1 MIEWS
6 EINNLSLSELETLA
20 ESIFRKANYR
30 IARLK
35 NRRLESEA
43 YKKLLAFIGS
53 PYIDEGDYYIAFKI
67 PETVDKVQKMNQ
79 IKQAIR
85 IADKFLFSATSTIT
99 GIELVNRNRRKWVR
113 ANFDGFSKNKDAD
126 EFLRFFGSKTIQ
138 EQKKIYD
145 SNVIVTALAVA
156 TKNQPNKKIEEIYDD
171 FKKSGKSWGAFT
183 IEQEQEWKKKKG
195 IKF

>member
-20 ESIFRKANYR
+20 KNIFSKANYR

-53 PYIDEGDYYIAFKI
+53 PYIDEGLYITFKI

-79 IKQAIR
+79 LKQAIR
-85 IADKFLFSATSTIT
+85 VADKFLFSATSTIT
-99 GIELVNRNRRKWVR
+99 GIERVNRNRRKWLR
-113 ANFDGFSKNKDAD
+113 ENFDGFSKNKDAD
-126 EFLRFFGSKTIQ
+126 EFLKFLGSKTIK
-138 EQKKIYD
+138 EQKKIFD
-145 SNVIVTALAVA
+145 SNVIVTALAIA
-156 TKNQPNKKIEEIYDD
+156 DKNQPNKKIKDIYED
-171 FKKSGKSWGAFT
+171 FKKSKKSWGAFT